1 MPLLTEL
8 TYNRVMFAA
17 PPNASANRV
26 RPVRYASI
34 TVLPGMMKTREWN
47 TISLNTNAEKCTITA
62 NDERL
67 VLLPNSGG
75 PMVFLNYSGTIRIS
89 QADQRS
95 GLFRMTFKDGV
106 VVRGP
111 TSAPFPE

>member
-1 MPLLTEL
+1 MPLLTEI

-34 TVLPGMMKTREWN
+34 TVPPGMMKTREWK
-47 TISLNTNAEKCTITA
+47 TLSLDADAGKYAITA
-62 NDERL
+62 DDERL

-95 GLFRMTFKDGV
+95 GLFRMTFKDGL